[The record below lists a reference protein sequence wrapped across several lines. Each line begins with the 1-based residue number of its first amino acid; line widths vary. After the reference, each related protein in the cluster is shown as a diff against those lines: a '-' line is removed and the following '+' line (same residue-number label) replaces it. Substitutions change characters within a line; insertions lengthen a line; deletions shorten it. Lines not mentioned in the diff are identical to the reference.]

1 MANFILDD
9 LKSIVQAR
17 NPLHRVILYTTI
29 IFLVQRLIQ
38 DFVPVVEWL
47 ALPGNIGT
55 YITRP
60 WTLVTYMFLHG
71 SFTHWFFNML
81 VLYIFG
87 RIMLEF
93 QGSRRFVAVYFMS
106 GIAGGLFFL
115 VAYGLMVVTDSN
127 LMGSWL
133 LGASAGVTGVMV
145 AITFLVPNYPVRL
158 LLFGEVP
165 IKYIALVLFITS
177 TVMDF
182 SINTGGKLAH
192 IGGAVMGY
200 VFIRNL
206 QRGTDLTLTFNSVI
220 DRFMG
225 LFTKRRRMRVV
236 KNDGRAQRRTPPRQ
250 RAAEPD
256 AGFDQKRVDSILD
269 KILQSGYDSLTE
281 EEKEFLFKSSNKK

>member
-9 LKSIVQAR
+9 LKSIVQAK
-17 NPLHRVILYTTI
+17 NPLHRVILYTTN

-38 DFVPVVEWL
+38 DYLPVVHWL
-47 ALPGNIGT
+47 ALPGDLGT
-55 YITRP
+55 FITRP
-60 WTLVTYMFLHG
+60 WTLISYMFLHG
-71 SFTHWFFNML
+71 GFTHWFFNML

-93 QGSRRFVAVYFMS
+93 QGARRFVAVYFMS
-106 GIAGGLFFL
+106 GTAGGLFFL
-115 VAYGLMVVTDSN
+115 LAYSLMSFTGSQV
-127 LMGSWL
+127 MGSWL
-133 LGASAGVTGVMV
+133 LGASAGVTGIMV
-145 AITFLVPNYPVRL
+145 AITFLVPDYPVRL
-158 LLFGEVP
+158 LFFGNVP

-177 TVMDF
+177 SIMDF

-200 VFIRNL
+200 VFVRQL
-206 QRGTDLTLTFNSVI
+206 QRGTDYTLAFYALI
-220 DRFMG
+220 DGVKG
-225 LFTKRRRMRVV
+225 LFSKRRKMRVV
-236 KNDGRAQRRTPPRQ
+236 KNDGRAKRRTSPRQ